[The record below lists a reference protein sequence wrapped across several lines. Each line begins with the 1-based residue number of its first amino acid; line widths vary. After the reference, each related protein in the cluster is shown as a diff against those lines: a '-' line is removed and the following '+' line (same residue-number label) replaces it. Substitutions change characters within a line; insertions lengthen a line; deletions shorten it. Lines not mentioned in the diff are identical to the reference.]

1 MEIVTFA
8 WNALKVALGL
18 GFVIFIHELGHF
30 LLAKWNGVKVEKF
43 SIGFGPTLASFRRGV
58 GLRIGAG
65 SRPPGPDDPLTYG
78 ETEYII
84 AALPLGGYVKMLG
97 EATED
102 QKPDDIEKSTDP
114 RAFHNKS
121 VGGRMAIITAGV
133 IMNLILGFVCF
144 AYVHTQPGLDIAAQV
159 GGVLPGSPAFEAGLK
174 PGDEI
179 VAVDGERDL
188 SFNQV
193 RSRINLSGADQELSL
208 KVKRPGETEEKTLN
222 IIPRLEK
229 GSPMPAIGFYPA
241 SSLKLASNPPFNRLP
256 GQDGKRD
263 QPFGGFQVNDTVVGV
278 GPANGPTIAVSDYF
292 SWIEQL
298 DKLRREP
305 IVVEVERT
313 DEASEGANSKT
324 PERVKVTVEP
334 HRFLDF
340 GFRLISGPIVAI
352 EPDSPASRAGFKV
365 KDRIKS
371 VGVQT
376 DFDPI
381 RLPNLVHDSAGSP
394 LVVTVERPSAQPGET
409 STEFSIET
417 LTVTPDAT
425 PPWTNLLALTSRVG
439 PLDVPGLGLALMV
452 EPKVAGVRP
461 DSPAAKAGLKVG
473 DMLRSVEVT
482 PVKTEQVSGKVMAV
496 LADETG
502 IAWPAAF
509 AFLQDNPVKSV
520 EFLINK
526 TEKPIEIQPEVV
538 GDWYHPL
545 RGLNF
550 QTAVRPIAPLS
561 LSAAIRLGAA
571 ETWDNVTGIYKI
583 FRNLAQRRVGGDAFG
598 GMIPI
603 AQVAYNSA
611 SAGFTPFVQFL
622 GFLSVNLA
630 VLNFL
635 PIPPLDGGQFL
646 FLLAEKVRG
655 KPLPESYL
663 AAGTMAGIAFVLIL
677 IVVIN
682 VKDVVHL
689 VMG

>member
-1 MEIVTFA
+1 MESLTFVF
-8 WNALKVALGL
+8 NVVKVALGL

-30 LLAKWNGVKVEKF
+30 LLAKWNGVKVERF
-43 SIGFGPTLASFRRGV
+43 SIGFLRPIASYRRGV
-58 GLRIGAG
+58 GIRIGTG
-65 SRPPGPDDPLTYG
+65 SRPPGPGDPPSYG
-78 ETEYII
+78 ETEYVLAI
-84 AALPLGGYVKMLG
+84 LPLGGYVRMLG
-97 EATED
+97 ETED
-102 QKPDDIEKSTDP
+102 QGVDTEKSTDP
-114 RAFHNKS
+114 RSFNNKP

-133 IMNLILGFVCF
+133 IMNLILGFICF
-144 AYVHTQPGLDIAAQV
+144 AYVHTQPGLDIAAKV
-159 GGVLPGSPAFEAGLK
+159 GGVLPGSPAYEAGLQ

-179 VAVDGERDL
+179 VAVDGERGL

-193 RSRINLSGADQELSL
+193 RARINLSGADQELSL
-208 KVKRPGETEEKTLN
+208 QIKRPGDSAEKTLN
-222 IIPRLEK
+222 ITPRLEK

-241 SSLKLASNPPFNRLP
+241 NSLKLASNPPFNRLP

-263 QPFGGFQVNDTVVGV
+263 QPFGGFQVNDQVVAV
-278 GPANGPTIAVSDYF
+278 GPVTGPSVPVTDHRG
-292 SWIEQL
+292 WIEQL
-298 DKLRREP
+298 DKFRNVP
-305 IVVEVERT
+305 IVVELDRT
-313 DEASEGANSKT
+313 DGSTEGATAKP
-324 PERVKVTVEP
+324 PERVKITVEP

-340 GFRLISGPIVAI
+340 GFRLTPGPIVAI
-352 EPDSPASRAGFKV
+352 EPDSPASRAGFQV

-371 VGVQT
+371 LGGQT

-381 RLPNLVHDSAGSP
+381 RLPTLVHDGAGSP
-394 LVVTVERPSAQPGET
+394 LVVMVERPGAQPGET
-409 STEFSIET
+409 TTETI
-417 LTVTPDAT
+417 TVTPDAT
-425 PPWTNLLALTSRVG
+425 PPWTNLTLLTGQVG

-473 DMLRSVEVT
+473 DTFRSVEIT
-482 PVKTEQVSGKVMAV
+482 PVKTEQVSGKTIPIQAG
-496 LADETG
+496 ETG

-520 EFLINK
+520 QFLVNK
-526 TEKPIEIQPEVV
+526 ADKPVAIQPEVV
-538 GDWYHPL
+538 GDWFHPL

-550 QTAVRPIAPLS
+550 QTAVRPIAPLA
-561 LSAAIRLGAA
+561 LGAAIRLGAA

-603 AQVAYNSA
+603 AQVAYSSA
-611 SAGFTPFVQFL
+611 SAGFTSFVQFL
-622 GFLSVNLA
+622 GILSVNLA

-663 AAGTMAGIAFVLIL
+663 AAGQFAGIVFVLIL

>member
-43 SIGFGPTLASFRRGV
+43 SIGFGPTLVSFRRGV
-58 GLRIGAG
+58 GVRIGTG
-65 SRPPGPDDPLTYG
+65 SRPPGPDDPPTYG
-78 ETEYII
+78 ETEYVI

-97 EATED
+97 ESTED
-102 QKPDDIEKSTDP
+102 QKPEDVEKSTDP
-114 RAFHNKS
+114 RAFNNKP

-133 IMNLILGFVCF
+133 IMNLILGFICF
-144 AYVHTQPGLDIAAQV
+144 SYVHTQPGLDIAAQV

-179 VAVDGERDL
+179 VAVDGEREL

-208 KVKRPGETEEKTLN
+208 KVKRPGDAVEKTLN
-222 IIPRLEK
+222 ITPRLEK

-263 QPFGGFQVNDTVVGV
+263 QPFGGFQVNDAVVAV
-278 GPANGPTIAVSDYF
+278 GPSSGPSVPVADYF
-292 SWIEQL
+292 GLIGQL
-298 DKLRREP
+298 DKLRKEP
-305 IVVEVERT
+305 IVVEVDRT
-313 DEASEGANSKT
+313 AATTEGAASKT
-324 PERVKVTVEP
+324 PERVKLTIEP

-340 GFRLISGPIVAI
+340 GFRLTPGLIVAI

-371 VGVQT
+371 VGDQT

-381 RLPNLVHDSAGSP
+381 RLPNLIHDSAGSP

-409 STEFSIET
+409 STEANTVSI
-417 LTVTPDAT
+417 TVTPVAT
-425 PPWTNLLALTSRVG
+425 PPWTNLVMLTSRVG

-452 EPKVAGVRP
+452 EPRVAGVRP
-461 DSPAAKAGLKVG
+461 DSPAAKAGLKAG
-473 DMLRSVEVT
+473 DTLRTVEIT
-482 PVKTEQVSGKVMAV
+482 PVKTEQISGKMLPV
-496 LADETG
+496 LSDETG

-520 EFLINK
+520 KFLVNTDK
-526 TEKPIEIQPEVV
+526 TFEIQPEVV
-538 GDWYHPL
+538 ADWYHPL

-550 QTAVRPIAPLS
+550 QQSLRPVPPLTIA
-561 LSAAIRLGAA
+561 AAIRLGAA

-622 GFLSVNLA
+622 GFLSINLA

-655 KPLPESYL
+655 KPLPEAYL
-663 AAGTMAGIAFVLIL
+663 AAGTFAGIAFVLIL

-682 VKDVVHL
+682 VKDVFQL
-689 VMG
+689 VTG

>member
-58 GLRIGAG
+58 GLRIGTG

-97 EATED
+97 ESTED
-102 QKPDDIEKSTDP
+102 QKPDDVAKSTDP

-144 AYVHTQPGLDIAAQV
+144 SYVHTQPGVEVPALV
-159 GGVLPGSPAFEAGLK
+159 GGILPGSPAFEAGLK

-179 VAVDGERDL
+179 VAVDGERDP
-188 SFNQV
+188 SFNQL
-193 RSRINLSGADQELSL
+193 RSRINLSGAGQELNL
-208 KVKRPGETEEKTLN
+208 RIKRPGQTAEQTLK
-222 IIPRLEK
+222 ITPTLEN

-241 SSLKLASNPPFNRLP
+241 GSLKLAGNPPFNRLP
-256 GQDGKRD
+256 GQGGAKD
-263 QPFGGFQVNDTVVGV
+263 QPFGGFQVNDAVVAV
-278 GPANGPTIAVSDYF
+278 GPSNGPVVPVTDQVDLIGQF
-292 SWIEQL
+292 
-298 DKLRREP
+298 DKLRKEP
-305 IVVEVERT
+305 IVVELDRT
-313 DEASEGANSKT
+313 AATADGTESKT
-324 PERVKVTVEP
+324 PERVKIVIEP

-340 GFRLISGPIVAI
+340 GFRLTPGPIVAI

-371 VGVQT
+371 VGDLA

-381 RLPNLVHDSAGSP
+381 RLPTLVRDSAGSL
-394 LVVTVERPSAQPGET
+394 LVVTVERPGAKAGET
-409 STEFSIET
+409 TTETI
-417 LTVTPDAT
+417 TVTPDAT
-425 PPWTNLLALTSRVG
+425 PPWTNMVMPTSRVG

-452 EPKVAGVRP
+452 EPKIAGVTR
-461 DSPAAKAGLKVG
+461 DSPASKAGLKAG
-473 DMLRSVEVT
+473 DTLQSVEIT
-482 PVKTEQVSGKVMAV
+482 PVKTEHVSGKILPV

-509 AFLQDNPVKSV
+509 AFLQDNPIKSV
-520 EFLINK
+520 KFLINQ
-526 TEKPIEIQPEVV
+526 TEQPIEIQPEVV
-538 GDWYHPL
+538 ADWYHPL

-550 QTAVRPIAPLS
+550 QQAVRPTPPRS